1 MGSKLPEVTLQSQ
14 REHVKKI
21 KSLLDVLAR
30 KESYTLNE
38 GEISTVARAL
48 ACHMFVIELD
58 LKRQEDEQNS
68 RNQKTEIN

>member
-1 MGSKLPEVTLQSQ
+1 MDSKFPEVTSQSQ
-14 REHVKKI
+14 RAHVKEI
-21 KSLLDVLAR
+21 KKLLDALAR

-48 ACHMFVIELD
+48 ACHMFVIKLD
-58 LKRQEDEQNS
+58 LKRQKDEQNS